1 VIKNQYNIRV
11 NPKVLGAF
19 LALLVCTVTVPFAEL
34 QALPVIP
41 AAVGLQSNS
50 KTAREIEYEVKAAFI
65 FNFMKFIEWPPEKQR
80 SKENDA
86 EAAKS
91 MIIGI
96 VGTNPFGSAF
106 QPILDK
112 EVQKKKI
119 RLVEIPGFQ
128 SFQNDYRNQS
138 QALDDYKAR
147 YQPIISECDVLF
159 ICESEND
166 YRKELLSLTEGRHL
180 LTISDLPEFA
190 KKDGMIGFVK
200 DNNKI
205 RFEIN
210 LQAAEKEKMKIRS
223 QLLTLAKEVY
233 EVKK

>member
-1 VIKNQYNIRV
+1 MT
-11 NPKVLGAF
+11 
-19 LALLVCTVTVPFAEL
+19 LLVCSFAASLAEL

-41 AAVGLQSNS
+41 LAAGLQSANP
-50 KTAREIEYEVKAAFI
+50 KTAQEIEYEVKAAFI
-65 FNFMKFIEWPPEKQR
+65 FNFMKFIEWPPEKQI

-86 EAAKS
+86 DAAKT

-96 VGTNPFGSAF
+96 VGINPFGSAF

-119 RLVEIPGFQ
+119 RLVEIPGFH
-128 SFQNDYRNQS
+128 SFQNDYRNKT
-138 QALDDYKAR
+138 QALDDYTAR
-147 YQPIISECDVLF
+147 YQPVISKCDVLF
-159 ICESEND
+159 ICDSEKD

-180 LTISDLPEFA
+180 LTISDLPDFA

-205 RFEIN
+205 RFAIN